1 MCENSFSVVLGASF
15 WVIVADLIVPFLD
28 CVLFHALQ
36 SLPENKLGRGNRDK
50 VQQFMTI
57 TGASEKLSIQAL
69 KASDWHLEGAFD
81 VFYNQPHVT
90 TLTDSRHLVEL
101 YKKYKGKIYQLIC
114 ILSSFPLLNALMLLP
129 L

>member
-1 MCENSFSVVLGASF
+1 MCENLFAVVLVASF
-15 WVIVADLIVPFLD
+15 WVIVVDLIVPFLD

-36 SLPENKLGRGNRDK
+36 LLPELNSSPLCFKC
-50 VQQFMTI
+50 
-57 TGASEKLSIQAL
+57 SEKLCIQAL

-101 YKKYKGKIYQLIC
+101 YKKYKGKIY
-114 ILSSFPLLNALMLLP
+114 
-129 L
+129 